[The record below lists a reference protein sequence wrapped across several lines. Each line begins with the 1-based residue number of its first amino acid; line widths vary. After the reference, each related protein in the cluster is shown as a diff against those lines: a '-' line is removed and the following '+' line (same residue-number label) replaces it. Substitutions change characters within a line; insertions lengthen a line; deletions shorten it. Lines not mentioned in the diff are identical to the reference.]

1 MRPMFLTVAL
11 IVLPMSVMA
20 QNPICAP
27 SGRIVQAAVEARIEG
42 QDSVAAIRAISDA
55 LPEDKK
61 AYEPAVQPLV
71 DWVYTLPAE
80 QLGAEVAEAYIAA
93 CEAQ

>member
-1 MRPMFLTVAL
+1 MRPMFLTAAL
-11 IVLPMSVMA
+11 MVLPMSAMA

-27 SGRIVQAAVEARIEG
+27 SGGIVQAAVEARIGG
-42 QDSVAAIRAISDA
+42 QDAPAAIRAISDA
-55 LPEDKK
+55 LPEDRKS
-61 AYEPAVQPLV
+61 YEPAVQPLV
-71 DWVYTLPAE
+71 DWVYTLPEE